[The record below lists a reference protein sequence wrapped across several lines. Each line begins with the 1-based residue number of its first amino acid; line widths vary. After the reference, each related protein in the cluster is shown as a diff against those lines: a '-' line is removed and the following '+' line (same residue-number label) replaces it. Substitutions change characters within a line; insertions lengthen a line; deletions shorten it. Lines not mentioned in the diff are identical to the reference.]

1 MKKKK
6 SQKNRSLA
14 LVLVLLFAVIAAFCG
29 GVIYYQLHR
38 TPKVQTATAQSA
50 SSSTE
55 KSTAAV
61 PKEEPEDAK
70 AYYSEN
76 AKKLLAVISAKQ
88 SENVYSEKAVVKEL
102 SARGFGKIPI
112 TYTYTMDGNF
122 EDEAQIDTTSATL
135 HPQYTATY
143 KTGSGDYWTITIC
156 NDCITAYPVTYNL
169 EHNSGAEVIL
179 AEGESVTA
187 YDSATNSFYEV
198 IPKPAV
204 LALKRIPA
212 ITAQALE
219 KLSAQEIEKL

>member
-1 MKKKK
+1 MKKNKN
-6 SQKNRSLA
+6 QKNCNIILIA
-14 LVLVLLFAVIAAFCG
+14 ALLFAVIAAFCG

-38 TPKVQTATAQSA
+38 TPKVQTSTAQSA
-50 SSSTE
+50 SSVK

-88 SENVYSEKAVVKEL
+88 SENVYSEKAVGKEL

-143 KTGSGDYWTITIC
+143 QTKSGEYWTVGVC

-212 ITAQALE
+212 ITAEALE

>member
-1 MKKKK
+1 M
-6 SQKNRSLA
+6 
-14 LVLVLLFAVIAAFCG
+14 
-29 GVIYYQLHR
+29 
-38 TPKVQTATAQSA
+38 
-50 SSSTE
+50 
-55 KSTAAV
+55 

-88 SENVYSEKAVVKEL
+88 SENVYSEKAVGKEL

-112 TYTYTMDGNF
+112 TYTYKMDGDF
-122 EDEAQIDTTSATL
+122 ETEAQIDTTSAAL

-143 KTGSGDYWTITIC
+143 KTKSGDYWTINVC

-212 ITAQALE
+212 ITAEALE